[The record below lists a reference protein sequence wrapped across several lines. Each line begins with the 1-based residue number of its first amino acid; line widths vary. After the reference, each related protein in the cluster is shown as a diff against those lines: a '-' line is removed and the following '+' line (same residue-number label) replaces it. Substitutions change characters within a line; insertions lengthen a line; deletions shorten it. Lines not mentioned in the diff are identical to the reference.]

1 MEWFLNHPSMRYGGY
16 VLFAI
21 PIFMYVSYLSNLFYL
36 NKNDILKLS
45 LILIILTFFVF
56 NFRNVVR
63 LNKEFK
69 VYKYDLISSPFFF
82 VENVKSKKIFDSK
95 DLNIYNPGQQM
106 CWASKTPCSYKKKL
120 KLKIFY
126 G

>member
-1 MEWFLNHPSMRYGGY
+1 MVLNHPSMRYGGY

-69 VYKYDLISSPFFF
+69 VYKYDLISSPSFLLKMLK
-82 VENVKSKKIFDSK
+82 VKKFFDSK
-95 DLNIYNPGQQM
+95 D
-106 CWASKTPCSYKKKL
+106 WL
-120 KLKIFY
+120 KYL
-126 G
+126 